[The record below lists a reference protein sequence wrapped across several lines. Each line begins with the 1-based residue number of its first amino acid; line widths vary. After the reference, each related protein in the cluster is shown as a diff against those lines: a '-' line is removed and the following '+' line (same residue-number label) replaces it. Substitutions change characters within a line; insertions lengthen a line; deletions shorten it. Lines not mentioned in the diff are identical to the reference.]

1 MSLLD
6 WILVAVVAVLALGG
20 LRAGAAA
27 LCFSLAGLLV
37 GARGGAYAVSWLPG
51 SGVVNEAPGP
61 LLSAGLILACAL
73 IGSTVGR
80 ALGTRL
86 GVALRRV
93 PLIGSV
99 FGAFDAVGGALA
111 GAGVAVILIGLA
123 GLSALQGPVPE
134 ARQLAEG
141 SRVVGLVE
149 ERVPE
154 GPVIGTLISGIT
166 FFTAPAMSSDLPPD
180 PLPGVSPEAPP
191 EVPSG
196 VPTPGA
202 ASSVPGPVIQ
212 EASQSTVRVL
222 GSRGLS
228 GSTGSGWVAAPNLVV
243 TNAHVVEGAS
253 YVAVQPQG
261 GWRQLSAEVEISD
274 RRADVAVLRVED
286 LDSRPLPVAEAS
298 AGEPVAALGYPG
310 DGPFEASAGRVG
322 PTAGA
327 PATNPSTGVGY
338 SRPVTRLRAEVMP
351 GNSGGPV
358 IDTRGRVV
366 ATVFGEAA
374 QGTDIAYA
382 IPSSA
387 TEERVRQAA
396 SAAA

>member
-1 MSLLD
+1 MSPLD

-37 GARGGAYAVSWLPG
+37 GARAGAYAVSWLSG
-51 SGVVNEAPGP
+51 SGLVNEAPGT
-61 LLSAGLILACAL
+61 LLSAGLILVCAL

-86 GVALRRV
+86 GVTLRRV
-93 PLIGSV
+93 PLVGGV
-99 FGAFDAVGGALA
+99 FGAFNAAGGALA
-111 GAGVAVILIGLA
+111 GAGVAVVLIGMI

-134 ARQLAEG
+134 ARQIAED
-141 SRVVGLVE
+141 SRVVGLIE

-154 GPVIGTLISGIT
+154 DFVIGTLISGIT
-166 FFTAPAMSSDLPPD
+166 FFTAPATPSDLPSGSS
-180 PLPGVSPEAPP
+180 PGLLP
-191 EVPSG
+191 EVPPNVPSEI
-196 VPTPGA
+196 PTPGA

-212 EASQSTVRVL
+212 EASQSTVRVVA
-222 GSRGLS
+222 SRGLS

-243 TNAHVVEGAS
+243 TNAHVVEDAS

-261 GWRQLSAEVEISD
+261 GWRPLSAEVALSD
-274 RRADVAVLRVED
+274 QEADVAVLRVED
-286 LDSRPLPVAEAS
+286 LNLRPLPVAEAS

-310 DGPFEASAGRVG
+310 GGSFEASAGRVG
-322 PTAGA
+322 PTAIA
-327 PATNPSTGVGY
+327 PATNPSTGVVY
-338 SRPVTRLRAEVMP
+338 SRPVTGLRAEVMP

-358 IDTRGRVV
+358 IDARGRVV

-374 QGTDIAYA
+374 RGTDIAYA

-387 TEERVRQAA
+387 TEERVRQAT